1 MIPSIYMDWLHDIIV
16 NNLGTLLPA
25 TRNLVIFVLSYA
37 EGLPVIGSFV
47 PGGTVA
53 IMIGSLSAEGF
64 ISPLLAINL
73 IAAGSFL
80 GDITGFIFGKT
91 LRKIPAVRRMVE
103 SQKHQKNWDIFD
115 RHIALVII
123 FGKLLPVVRSTP
135 SLFAG
140 ARNIS
145 KWKYILY
152 VLIGSYLWSI
162 AGIYGGSLLT
172 KVLGERAI
180 PIILITVIGIFV
192 ITWLGA
198 KVKNRYQKK
207 TTSEQN

>member
-1 MIPSIYMDWLHDIIV
+1 MDWLHDIIV
-16 NNLGTLLPA
+16 NNIGTLLPA

-80 GDITGFIFGKT
+80 GDITGFLFGKT

-103 SQKHQKNWDIFD
+103 SQKHEKNWDIFD

-145 KWKYILY
+145 KWKYIFY

-162 AGIYGGSLLT
+162 AGIYGGSFLT
-172 KVLGERAI
+172 KILGEKAI
-180 PIILITVIGIFV
+180 PVIIICVIGLFLGTWGVSKIRKLYKSRKSI
-192 ITWLGA
+192 IT
-198 KVKNRYQKK
+198 K
-207 TTSEQN
+207 E